1 MPFLRGL
8 SVQRLRQLATG
19 AAASIV
25 FSVAMTNV
33 LRIASSMT
41 LTRLLDSHAYG
52 VVGVVS
58 SITYMLA
65 MLTDIG
71 LLGFIVRHDEGD
83 DPAFLD
89 QVWTI
94 RLLRGIGLTL
104 LMMAIAKPGAE
115 LLGKPELAPV
125 VAVWSL
131 CFLLDGLSSL
141 AFATAVRNKQLWRLS
156 TLELSANIITLAV
169 SIAAALMWR
178 SYWALI
184 AGMMTGAI
192 AKTCLSYVIFPKT
205 ARRIHI
211 SPARSAELWRFS
223 RFIAMSSVLS
233 LLILQSDKLVLARL
247 MPLSAYGLYS
257 IAVTLAAA
265 PGALAAPYAT
275 RVLYPTYSKAVRE
288 APNTLRRIF
297 YQARRKVVLLY
308 MFCVGG
314 LLGSAQ
320 LVVDIMY
327 DPRYHSVAPYLQL
340 IAIST
345 TLRITSNAANEML
358 IAVGQMRATFFA
370 NVCRVIWL
378 VIGGA
383 IGLTTGKI
391 MLLVAI
397 VGTVEVPGMLCY
409 WIFLH
414 RQKLLNLREEAY
426 GLAAGLC
433 GVGVGWL
440 VSTGLIGLFPNL

>member
-1 MPFLRGL
+1 MPLIRGL

-19 AAASIV
+19 AAASIL
-25 FSVAMTNV
+25 FSVLMTNM
-33 LRIASSMT
+33 LRIVSSMT

-52 VVGVVS
+52 VVGVIT
-58 SITYMLA
+58 SIAYMLT

-71 LLGFIVRHDEGD
+71 LLGFIVRHEEGH
-83 DPAFLD
+83 DPTFLD

-94 RLLRGIGLTL
+94 RLLRGIGLAL
-104 LMMAIAKPGAE
+104 LMVAVAKPGAA

-125 VAVWSL
+125 VALWSVS
-131 CFLLDGLSSL
+131 FLLDGLSAL
-141 AFATAVRNKQLWRLS
+141 TFATAVRNKQLWRLS
-156 TLELSANIITLAV
+156 TLELCGNVMTLVV
-169 SIAAALMWR
+169 SITTALIWR

-184 AGMMTGAI
+184 AGMISGA
-192 AKTCLSYVIFPKT
+192 AVKTILSYLIVPNT
-205 ARRIHI
+205 RRRIRI

-247 MPLSAYGLYS
+247 MPLSAYGLYA

-265 PGALAAPYAT
+265 PGAIASPYAT

-288 APNTLRRIF
+288 APETLRRIF
-297 YQARRKVVLLY
+297 YKARRKVVLLY
-308 MFCVGG
+308 MFGVGG

-320 LVVDIMY
+320 LVVNILY
-327 DPRYHSVAPYLQL
+327 DPRYHSVASYLQW
-340 IAIST
+340 IALST
-345 TLRITSNAANEML
+345 TLRAANNAANEML

-370 NVCRVIWL
+370 NVCRVVWL

-383 IGLTTGKI
+383 IGLVTGKI

-397 VGTVEVPGMLCY
+397 VGTVEIPGMLCY
-409 WIFLH
+409 WGFLH
-414 RQKLLNLREEAY
+414 RQGLLNLREEGY
-426 GLAAGLC
+426 GLAAGAC
-433 GVGVGWL
+433 GAGVGLL
-440 VSTGLIGLFPNL
+440 VSTTVLSLFPNL

>member
-8 SVQRLRQLATG
+8 SVRRLRQLATG
-19 AAASIV
+19 AAASV
-25 FSVAMTNV
+25 LFSVLMTNA
-33 LRIASSMT
+33 LRIVSSMT

-52 VVGVVS
+52 VVGVIT
-58 SITYMLA
+58 SIAYMLA

-83 DPAFLD
+83 DPHFLD

-94 RLLRGIGLTL
+94 RLIRGIGLTI
-104 LMMAIAKPGAE
+104 LMILVAKPGAA

-125 VAVWSL
+125 VAIWSVS
-131 CFLLDGLSSL
+131 FLLDGLSSL
-141 AFATAVRNKQLWRLS
+141 SFATAVRNKQLWRLS
-156 TLELSANIITLAV
+156 IQELSCNVATLIV
-169 SIAAALMWR
+169 SIVTALLWH

-184 AGMMTGAI
+184 AGMLTGQI
-192 AKTCLSYVIFPKT
+192 AKVILSYALFPRMR
-205 ARRIHI
+205 RRIHI

-247 MPLSAYGLYS
+247 MPLSVYGLYA

-265 PGALAAPYAT
+265 PGAIASPYAT
-275 RVLYPTYSKAVRE
+275 RVLYPTYSKAARE
-288 APNTLRRIF
+288 APNSLRHVF

-308 MFCVGG
+308 MFGVGG

-320 LVVDIMY
+320 LVINILY
-327 DPRYHSVAPYLQL
+327 DPRYHSVAPYLQW
-340 IAIST
+340 IALST
-345 TLRITSNAANEML
+345 TLRIANNAANEML

-370 NVCRVIWL
+370 NVCRIVWL
-378 VIGGA
+378 FIGGA
-383 IGLTTGKI
+383 VGLITGKI

-409 WIFLH
+409 WVFLY
-414 RQKLLNLREEAY
+414 RQNLLNLREEGY
-426 GLAAGLC
+426 GLAAGAC
-433 GVGVGWL
+433 GAGLGLL
-440 VSTGLIGLFPNL
+440 VSTAALGLFPHL